1 MTLLTSDD
9 GITAAQ
15 TVAELRSLL
24 LRQYEAAVD
33 KTKGLTGRNVDKFLH
48 VLGAKFYR
56 YARDAVTRCHRAC
69 ANQALISYRFP
80 CGVYCRLMHT
90 HIKKFTITPDGALN
104 LLKYVSWIP

>member
-56 YARDAVTRCHRAC
+56 YAHDAVTICHRAC
-69 ANQALISYRFP
+69 GIALTSRRFL
-80 CGVYCRLMHT
+80 CGVCCRLMHT